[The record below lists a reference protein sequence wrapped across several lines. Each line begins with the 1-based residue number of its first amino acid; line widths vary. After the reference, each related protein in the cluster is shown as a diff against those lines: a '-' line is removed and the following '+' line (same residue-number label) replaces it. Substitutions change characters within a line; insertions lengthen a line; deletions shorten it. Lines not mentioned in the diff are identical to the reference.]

1 MGFYF
6 LLITT
11 GTAVYGNQPALL
23 DVKLLRLVHH
33 PFMMAIAAQGI
44 ALVLFLQGRLAK
56 RDNLSHD

>member
-11 GTAVYGNQPALL
+11 GTAVYGDQPALL

-33 PFMMAIAAQGI
+33 PLVVSVTTQGVT
-44 ALVLFLQGRLAK
+44 LVLFLQGRLAK